1 MRILEKSCGEFVK
14 TRNALDRMLR
24 VLRESGVGA
33 ERKRS
38 DIFTPELENRL
49 WSTQVLGMH
58 SSESLLNAVF
68 YLNGKGLCLR
78 CVQEHHNLRFSQ
90 FVREENPPRFIYV
103 ECGSKNHSGGSSNVG
118 ENKMVPIYSIHEAG
132 ERDHFFC

>member
-14 TRNALDRMLR
+14 TRNALDRMLC
-24 VLRESGVGA
+24 VLQESVGA
-33 ERKRS
+33 ERKWS

-78 CVQEHHNLRFSQ
+78 GVQEHHNLRFSQ
-90 FVREENPPRFIYV
+90 FVREENPPRFIMLSV
-103 ECGSKNHSGGSSNVG
+103 VKKTTAVVCPMWVRIKWFQFILFMRLVKEITFLC
-118 ENKMVPIYSIHEAG
+118 
-132 ERDHFFC
+132 